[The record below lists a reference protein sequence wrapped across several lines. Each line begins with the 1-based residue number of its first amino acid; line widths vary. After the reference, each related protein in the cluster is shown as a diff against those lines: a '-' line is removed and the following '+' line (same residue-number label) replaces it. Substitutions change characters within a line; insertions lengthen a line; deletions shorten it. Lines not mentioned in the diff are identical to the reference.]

1 MKEMIK
7 TIFESTVVN
16 EALDIYI
23 PHLLLRSNQEEL
35 EEVAIRV
42 AEAFGIKQAFIDILK
57 DDRKD
62 KECVVIKKFARNV
75 KLLIDKT
82 WVNQGNEF

>member
-16 EALDIYI
+16 EALDVYI
-23 PHLLLRSNQEEL
+23 PHLLLRIDQEEL

-42 AEAFGIKQAFIDILK
+42 AEAF
-57 DDRKD
+57 
-62 KECVVIKKFARNV
+62 
-75 KLLIDKT
+75 
-82 WVNQGNEF
+82 